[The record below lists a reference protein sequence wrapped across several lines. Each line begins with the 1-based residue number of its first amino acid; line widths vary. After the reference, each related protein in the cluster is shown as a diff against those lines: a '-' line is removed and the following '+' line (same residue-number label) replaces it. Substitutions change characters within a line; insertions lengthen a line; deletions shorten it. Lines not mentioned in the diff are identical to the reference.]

1 MKCYAVI
8 TAGETAF
15 FRARA
20 DALLFIRACNDSN
33 SRLEVQETTEQ
44 QLSAFALYDCTE
56 CINLPVAWL
65 PSRDIQDF
73 CRNLLY
79 LCTDRKS
86 TRLNSSHESIS
97 RMPSS
102 A

>member
-20 DALLFIRACNDSN
+20 DALLFIRARNDSN

-44 QLSAFALYDCTE
+44 QLSAFALYECTD
-56 CINLPVAWL
+56 CINLPVAFPGHTGFL
-65 PSRDIQDF
+65 PEFAVPVYTPGIFLHRTQRCGYI
-73 CRNLLY
+73 
-79 LCTDRKS
+79 
-86 TRLNSSHESIS
+86 
-97 RMPSS
+97 
-102 A
+102 